1 MLKLKSNA
9 ESSALIRSIIHARV
23 SKVKKYQKSI
33 IVHYSESPSDE
44 YIAINL
50 QADIDYIDYL
60 RQRWDQGRRPAR
72 YSTDTSILKLFFT
85 FIVTS

>member
-1 MLKLKSNA
+1 M
-9 ESSALIRSIIHARV
+9 
-23 SKVKKYQKSI
+23 

-60 RQRWDQGRRPAR
+60 QQKWDQGTYLSANPVRKAPTRVANRPGK
-72 YSTDTSILKLFFT
+72 TP
-85 FIVTS
+85 

>member
-1 MLKLKSNA
+1 M
-9 ESSALIRSIIHARV
+9 
-23 SKVKKYQKSI
+23 

-60 RQRWDQGRRPAR
+60 QQKWDQGTYLSTNPIHKAPTRRKP
-72 YSTDTSILKLFFT
+72 SGQDTIILGDLL
-85 FIVTS
+85 SGH

>member
-1 MLKLKSNA
+1 M
-9 ESSALIRSIIHARV
+9 
-23 SKVKKYQKSI
+23 

-60 RQRWDQGRRPAR
+60 QQKWDQGTYSSAGPAVRRTPSGGFKSLLSESKTR
-72 YSTDTSILKLFFT
+72 
-85 FIVTS
+85 FIF

>member
-1 MLKLKSNA
+1 M
-9 ESSALIRSIIHARV
+9 
-23 SKVKKYQKSI
+23 

-60 RQRWDQGRRPAR
+60 QQKWDQGTFL
-72 YSTDTSILKLFFT
+72 STNPVRKTPTSGAQEHGRIQFCSRVLKSLLSESKT
-85 FIVTS
+85 RFIF

>member
-1 MLKLKSNA
+1 M
-9 ESSALIRSIIHARV
+9 
-23 SKVKKYQKSI
+23 

-60 RQRWDQGRRPAR
+60 QQKWDQGTYLSTNPVRKAPTRVANRPGK
-72 YSTDTSILKLFFT
+72 TP
-85 FIVTS
+85 